1 MIYSYKKYVDKIT
14 TKELRLPI
22 DAQTRESIGTELCT
36 IDGLTYVFIPD
47 EITLPVEQ
55 PNEIVDSVRVVT
67 LTDELREQIK
77 QVSPHV
83 KLIASRMQDRIR
95 EKYSIEDEMYFAR
108 IGAGAANGFYTPA
121 DSEFQA
127 MKEFGNFVESVR
139 QQGRTERAKLGL

>member
-1 MIYSYKKYVDKIT
+1 MIYSYKKYVSEIT
-14 TKELRLPI
+14 TKELRLPQ
-22 DAQTRESIGTELCT
+22 DAQTREFIGTELCT
-36 IDGLTYVFIPD
+36 IDGLTHVSIPD
-47 EITLPVEQ
+47 GFTLPAEQ
-55 PNEIVDSVRVVT
+55 PNEIADSVRVVT

-77 QVSPHV
+77 QTSPHV
-83 KLIASRMQDRIR
+83 KLIASRMQDKIR

-108 IGAGAANGFYTPA
+108 IGVGAANGLYTPA